1 MPGERFLIEYDR
13 TISPEDVLE
22 SLVLDDEVETDIANY
37 PEVEPALLSQ
47 EAVVEQLEHQFDDPE
62 KADSDTNDVDPGDE
76 GNLSDSLN
84 LYLKDI
90 GKIDLLTAAQEV
102 ELAKRIEQGDA
113 LAKDQFIEANLRL
126 VVAVAKPQRNRG
138 VPLLD
143 LIQEGTFGLIR
154 AVEKFDYRRGFKFS
168 TYATWWIKQNTGR
181 AIDNHSRTKRLPIH
195 MADKVDD
202 MYRVELYLLQETQRK
217 PKLSEVAYF
226 MDTPEEQLAEL
237 LEQAATPVSL
247 DKPVGDDTD
256 MTLGELVEDSSYN
269 TSNEALRNLQREL
282 AVKTAQGYLADLTPL
297 ERNVLTL
304 RFGFDGYE
312 EHSLESIGKKL
323 QRTTTNVRRIEKEA
337 MDKIRARTEAA
348 ANPESP
354 QIELPSPLPPEYM
367 VDADPE
373 RPDDIDI
380 EESESRQTALVQGML
395 ATVATRQYF
404 TSEAAPIPQEY
415 RPLLPSSMWHNADGS
430 MKYDADAL
438 GDDF

>member
-126 VVAVAKPQRNRG
+126 VV
-138 VPLLD
+138 
-143 LIQEGTFGLIR
+143 